1 MRFMKDSEK
10 DQLKR
15 LVKAC
20 MLEISKLK
28 MDLKKCQ
35 ETNYDCKKAEEL
47 QKKIEIKQSRVKEL
61 EGFLKNKDETILALK
76 NTLNE
81 KDAYIKDLEEIKK
94 YFEALTTKPKRDLTS
109 FQSQVYL
116 LLPSEKSNTQKM
128 HSFIKKV
135 GFTELSY
142 DNMFHVLRNLE
153 RKGYFKSHQLGE
165 EIFWEKIQK

>member
-1 MRFMKDSEK
+1 MRFVKDPEK

-35 ETNYDCKKAEEL
+35 DSNKECEKVEEFQREIEKKETR
-47 QKKIEIKQSRVKEL
+47 IKEL
-61 EGFLKNKDETILALK
+61 KNSINNNDKTIQELKT
-76 NTLNE
+76 TLNNKE
-81 KDAYIKDLEEIKK
+81 SYIKELEEIKT
-94 YFEALTTKPKRDLTS
+94 YFEALTAKPKRDLTS

-116 LLPSEKSNTQKM
+116 LLPSDKSNTRRM
-128 HSFIKKV
+128 HNFIKKV

-142 DNMFHVLRNLE
+142 ENMFHILRNLE
-153 RKGYFKSHQLGE
+153 RKGYFKSHQSGE
-165 EIFWEKIQK
+165 EILWEKIPK